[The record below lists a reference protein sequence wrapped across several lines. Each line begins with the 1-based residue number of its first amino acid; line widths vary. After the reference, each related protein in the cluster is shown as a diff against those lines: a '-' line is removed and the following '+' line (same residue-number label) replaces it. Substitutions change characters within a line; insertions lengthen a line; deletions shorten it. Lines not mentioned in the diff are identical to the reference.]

1 MTPPNPTATRAALL
15 AHRDALAS
23 RHLRD
28 LFQADA
34 GRFERLNAEAG
45 PLFLD
50 FSKQRIVDETV
61 TLLVD
66 HARARGMEA
75 AIQALFAGER
85 VNHTER
91 RAAFHMALRNRSHR
105 AMSIDGVDVMPDVRR
120 VLANV
125 REFAEGV
132 RTGRITGA
140 TGAAFRAVVNIG
152 IGGSDLGP
160 LMATEALRPYRGAGP
175 EVRFVSN
182 VDDAHLA
189 ETVRGLDPATTLF
202 VVSSKTFTTQ
212 ETMANAQS
220 ARAWLAAALGE
231 TAVANHFAAVSTNLA
246 ATSAFGVPPARVF
259 EFWDWV
265 GGRYSLWSAIGLP
278 IALAVGMDHFEA
290 LLAGAHA
297 LDEHF
302 RTAPLERNVP
312 VLMGLI
318 GDWNRNALGFDTHA
332 VLPYDQLLHR
342 LPAYLQQLDMES
354 NGKSVTRQGT
364 PVDGGTGP
372 ILWGEPGTNGQHAFF
387 QLLHQGTIIVPA
399 DFIVAADGHYGLG
412 RHHELLMA
420 NCLAQT
426 QAMAFGKTADEAEA
440 EMLAGGLDPAE
451 ARRLAPYRAFPG
463 NRPTTTIVLPKLT
476 PESLGALIAAYEH
489 KVYVQAVLWD
499 LNPFDQWG
507 VELGKQLANRLLP
520 RFEPGASVDDL
531 DASTAGLLRR
541 LRILRSSGS
550 GGGRN

>member
-1 MTPPNPTATRAALL
+1 MTPPTPATTRAALL

-28 LFQADA
+28 LFRADP
-34 GRFERLNAEAG
+34 GRFERFHAEAG

-50 FSKQRIVDETV
+50 FSKQRIVDETL

-75 AIQALFAGER
+75 AIHALFAGER

-91 RAAFHMALRNRSHR
+91 RAAFHMALRNRSDR
-105 AMSIDGVDVMPDVRR
+105 AMPLDGVDVMPDVRR

-125 REFAEGV
+125 RDFAEGV
-132 RTGRITGA
+132 RAGRITGA
-140 TGAAFRAVVNIG
+140 TGAPFKSVVNIG

-160 LMATEALRPYRGAGP
+160 LMVTEALRPYRGSGP
-175 EVRFVSN
+175 DVRFVSN

-189 ETVRGLDPATTLF
+189 ETLRGLDPVTTLF

-220 ARAWLAAALGE
+220 ARAWLSAALGD
-231 TAVANHFAAVSTNLA
+231 TAVPDHFAAVSTNLA
-246 ATSAFGVPPARVF
+246 ATSAFGVPGARVF

-312 VLMGLI
+312 VLMALI

-354 NGKSVTRQGT
+354 NGKSVTRGGT

-387 QLLHQGTIIVPA
+387 QLLHQGTTVVPA

-440 EMLAGGLDPAE
+440 EMRSAGLDPAE

-476 PESLGALIAAYEH
+476 PDSLGALIAAYEH
-489 KVYVQAVLWD
+489 KVYAQAVLWD

-520 RFEPGASVDDL
+520 RLDPGAAVDDL
-531 DASTAGLLRR
+531 DGSTAGLLRHI
-541 LRILRSSGS
+541 RILRSSGS
-550 GGGRN
+550 GSGRN